1 MRAALLLSAVIS
13 IVLIYV
19 AAYIAT
25 GLAGMPH

>member
-1 MRAALLLSAVIS
+1 MKAALLLSAVIA
-13 IVLIYV
+13 VVMIYV